1 MANWSWRN
9 KLPSVHDYRTSARAR
24 NENERIVCVLNPKA
38 AAGSAGE
45 RQAELRRAVSRAFVH
60 GEVVVSEGPGHATE
74 LARQAIRDGADIVAA
89 VGGDGTCNE
98 VVNGFFDKG
107 KLIRRTVAFSIIP
120 WVTGSDLAKSLSAP
134 SGIEDALWVAST
146 GMTLPTDAGIARFES
161 ENGVQERVFLNVA
174 GFGANGDVVHRANTG
189 SKRFGGRA
197 TFLQATVGSI
207 MGYQAQRTR
216 LTWEGPEG
224 PGEWE
229 GDLFSAFVANGHYC
243 GGGMHMGRGGSMHDG
258 LLDLTIIPELGTAR
272 LMAST
277 WRLYDGSAHEIG
289 GVRRVQIRSLKAESF
304 REDRM
309 LIDLDGEQPGWL
321 SAEFRC
327 VERQLQVRGGWL
339 RSPLLE
345 HNREVWDGR
354 GFRKT

>member
-120 WVTGSDLAKSLSAP
+120 WGTGSDLAKSLSAP

-197 TFLQATVGSI
+197 TFLQATV
-207 MGYQAQRTR
+207 
-216 LTWEGPEG
+216 
-224 PGEWE
+224 
-229 GDLFSAFVANGHYC
+229 
-243 GGGMHMGRGGSMHDG
+243 
-258 LLDLTIIPELGTAR
+258 
-272 LMAST
+272 
-277 WRLYDGSAHEIG
+277 
-289 GVRRVQIRSLKAESF
+289 
-304 REDRM
+304 
-309 LIDLDGEQPGWL
+309 L
-321 SAEFRC
+321 S
-327 VERQLQVRGGWL
+327 
-339 RSPLLE
+339 
-345 HNREVWDGR
+345 
-354 GFRKT
+354 